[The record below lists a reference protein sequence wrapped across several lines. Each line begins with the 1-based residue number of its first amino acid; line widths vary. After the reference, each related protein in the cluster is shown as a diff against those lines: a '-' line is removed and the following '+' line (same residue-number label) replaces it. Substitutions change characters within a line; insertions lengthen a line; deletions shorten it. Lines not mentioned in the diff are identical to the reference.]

1 MPRLQDIPPFAG
13 HSEQDRPLGSYGLLM
28 GVFSALVAGF
38 GAWFRG
44 SSRELPERIEPGD
57 LALITVATHKASR
70 LVAKDRV
77 TSAVRA
83 PFTEFQDDAGAGEVE
98 EAARGRGMR
107 RAVGELLIC
116 PYCLNLWIATGLA
129 FGLLVAPRATRWAMG
144 VMSAMFGSDM
154 LQIAYKK
161 AQESM

>member
-1 MPRLQDIPPFAG
+1 
-13 HSEQDRPLGSYGLLM
+13 
-28 GVFSALVAGF
+28 
-38 GAWFRG
+38 
-44 SSRELPERIEPGD
+44 
-57 LALITVATHKASR
+57 
-70 LVAKDRV
+70 VAKDRV

-83 PFTEFQDDAGAGEVE
+83 PFTEFQDDAGSGEVE

-107 RAVGELLIC
+107 RALGELLIC
-116 PYCLNLWIATGLA
+116 PYCLNLWIATGLT